1 MLIKSGL
8 KPRKIFQRT
17 IDMLKFDKNFSKVV
31 KNCDGVLCLISSQ
44 IFKKNIAISV
54 KFETILLPF

>member
-31 KNCDGVLCLISSQ
+31 KNCDGVLSLISSQ